1 MDDNKKDEALSV
13 CCDHGRTNSM
23 GPAIRLCNIV
33 SAREQWKIVNFIASS
48 RRLSNPYLREG
59 PMGESRCREMQP
71 TNPGAYV
78 MEAAAMAGGPLE
90 QTDGLGAAAKSEMKI
105 LRLGA
110 LQDFG
115 FAPARR
121 DILR

>member
-1 MDDNKKDEALSV
+1 MVDTFVEKAAE
-13 CCDHGRTNSM
+13 
-23 GPAIRLCNIV
+23 
-33 SAREQWKIVNFIASS
+33 AREQHFIGSANRQVQSS
-48 RRLSNPYLREG
+48 VREG
-59 PMGESRCREMQP
+59 LLGESTGRKAQP

-110 LQDFG
+110 RQDLG